1 MLNILV
7 SWLEDFKLDFCFQ
20 KPGLQLSNTLRSLKS
35 YYSYLTFGRNIV
47 WQCWFKC
54 WTIQD
59 LWSMVFLWD
68 RGDVTRTKHLWPIRS
83 RSYLQGQAGSDV
95 DSLWCSMGITIFTN
109 ITYSWLCIV
118 STSAVEFWMLLL
130 IKQVWA
136 LSPFQ
141 MLATIVL
148 MTIHMQSR

>member
-7 SWLEDFKLDFCFQ
+7 SCLEDFKLGFLFSETRIIAF
-20 KPGLQLSNTLRSLKS
+20 KYTEKFKILLFL
-35 YYSYLTFGRNIV
+35 SYLWQKH

-54 WTIQD
+54 WAIQD